1 MSEIKWDES
10 STLVDVSSSQHI
22 LNLPSWADVDLE
34 NQTVNPTLLSE
45 TIPEGNVLDEGG
57 ADFSGIPEAGG
68 GIVGGWYG
76 TKKGWK
82 IGSAMPHPLAKPI
95 MGLVGGMV
103 GAFTGGATAEGAQQ
117 GFYALTDSDQAPDN
131 WQQGVNKAFLA
142 GGEEMLYEALGQSVV
157 NVLGMGWRI
166 LRGKPKHPGEMIQD
180 SSKQGIEGYREG
192 VDPTV
197 LGEGESYVTVS
208 EMLRQLIEESGG
220 KLSASQVTSNFFIQ
234 TIEGLSRAAWGG
246 GALRDARH
254 LTDEA
259 IVKYVDDYIKHF
271 NQTAGGALDAEGMG
285 ILFKNMIK
293 IGKEQHS
300 AMAGDMYKVLDDLYT
315 KKHLKTRKVKNEA
328 FAKTPGQGFTHIETS
343 IIDEVIQP
351 VNVKSLKKRVQEI
364 LKLGEEVGNIPQG
377 EWGGSLL
384 NKILTMK
391 DEIGFDGARELRS
404 FFLAESRSLATQFGE
419 AKSKMMMRDME
430 QLLMKAMD
438 KGALGT
444 GNKAFIDQYKKVNEF
459 WAEGS
464 ATIRSKNIAALV
476 KLNPEHI
483 GAEIFKEGNITLIKE
498 ARKAILRS
506 GQYAKG
512 TDDAFDAQKVWLDMQ
527 SGYLNS
533 LIAGSQQAS
542 ETVLKEIGSKIPIV
556 GTGKDVVAG
565 QYKLSNLKA
574 LFIKNTPLNN
584 TFKTAFTK
592 NQQKSIREF
601 TNVLEAAQGRTTA
614 AGDFMVKVGQ
624 AGLILDTFG
633 LIIPGSEAGTAGE
646 MAGKTTL
653 FTVSPWLLA
662 KTFTSPRTTK
672 LLARSMMTKLGTR
685 QASAV
690 ITQLLGAWKDIYDEN
705 TIFVVVHG
713 LKSIQGASG
722 FAQFLQSDEKD
733 KRGRPVKPK
742 ITRDYFAISSPNY
755 TIIQRHKNLNAYLKL
770 Q

>member
-34 NQTVNPTLLSE
+34 NQTVHPTLLSE

-57 ADFSGIPEAGG
+57 ADFSGIPEAAG
-68 GIVGGWYG
+68 GIVGGWHG
-76 TKKGWK
+76 TKKGWTA
-82 IGSAMPHPLAKPI
+82 GSAMPHPLAKPI

-142 GGEEMLYEALGQSVV
+142 GGEEALYEALGQSVV
-157 NVLGMGWRI
+157 NVLGMGWRMI
-166 LRGKPKHPGEMIQD
+166 RGKPKHPGEMIQD

-192 VDPTV
+192 GDPTV

-220 KLSASQVTSNFFIQ
+220 KLSAAQVTSKFFIQ
-234 TIEGLSRAAWGG
+234 TMEGLSRASWGG
-246 GALRDARH
+246 GALRDARN

-259 IVKYVDDYIKHF
+259 IVRHVDDYIKHF
-271 NQTAGGALDAEGMG
+271 NKTAGSALDAEGMG
-285 ILFKNMIK
+285 QLFKDMIK
-293 IGKEQHS
+293 IGKTQHS
-300 AMAGDMYKVLDDLYT
+300 ALAGDMYKTLDDLYVETT
-315 KKHLKTRKVKNEA
+315 KPVTRTVRVDTPILDASGQNLHRFETTTTEEIVK
-328 FAKTPGQGFTHIETS
+328 
-343 IIDEVIQP
+343 P
-351 VNVKSLKKRVQEI
+351 VNVKALKNKVRDI

-438 KGALGT
+438 EGALGT

-464 ATIRSKNIAALV
+464 STIRSKNIAALV

-498 ARKAILRS
+498 ARKAILKS

-542 ETVLKEIGSKIPIV
+542 KVVLKEIGERNIPGIQSKTKGLPFNPE
-556 GTGKDVVAG
+556 TKDIIAG
-565 QYKLSNLKA
+565 EYKLGNLKA
-574 LFIKNTPLNN
+574 LFIKDTPLNN

-592 NQQKSIREF
+592 NQQKSIREL

-614 AGDFMVKVGQ
+614 AGEFMVKVGQ

-633 LIIPGSEAGTAGE
+633 IIIPGSEAGTAGE

-653 FTVSPWLLA
+653 FTVSPWLLS
-662 KTFTSPRTTK
+662 KVFVSPRTTK
-672 LLARSMMTKLGTR
+672 LLARSMMTKIGTR

-690 ITQLLGAWKDIYDEN
+690 ATQLFAALKDIYNEN
-705 TIFVVVHG
+705 PEEWEANM
-713 LKSIQGASG
+713 GA
-722 FAQFLQSDEKD
+722 E
-733 KRGRPVKPK
+733 
-742 ITRDYFAISSPNY
+742 
-755 TIIQRHKNLNAYLKL
+755 
-770 Q
+770 

>member
-1 MSEIKWDES
+1 MSDINWDES

-57 ADFSGIPEAGG
+57 ADFSGVPEAAG

-82 IGSAMPHPLAKPI
+82 AGSVMPHPLAKPI

-117 GFYALTDSDQAPDN
+117 GFYSLTDSDQAPDN

-142 GGEEMLYEALGQSVV
+142 GGEEALYEALGQSVV
-157 NVLGMGWRI
+157 NVLGMGWRM

-180 SSKQGIEGYREG
+180 SSKQGIEGYREAG
-192 VDPTV
+192 DPTV

-220 KLSASQVTSNFFIQ
+220 QLTASQVTSNFFIQ

-246 GALRDARH
+246 GALRDARN
-254 LTDEA
+254 LTDES

-271 NQTAGGALDAEGMG
+271 NQTAGGVLNAEGMG
-285 ILFKNMIK
+285 QLFKDMIK
-293 IGKEQHS
+293 IGKTQHS
-300 AMAGDMYKVLDDLYT
+300 AMAGDMYKMLDDLYVETT
-315 KKHLKTRKVKNEA
+315 KPVTRTVRVDTPILDASGQNLHRFETTTTEEIVK
-328 FAKTPGQGFTHIETS
+328 
-343 IIDEVIQP
+343 P
-351 VNVKSLKKRVQEI
+351 VNVKALKNKVRDI

-438 KGALGT
+438 EGALGT

-464 ATIRSKNIAALV
+464 STIRSKNIAALV

-483 GAEIFKEGNITLIKE
+483 GAEIFKEGNMTLIKE
-498 ARKAILRS
+498 ARSAILKA

-512 TDDAFDAQKVWLDMQ
+512 TDDAFDAQKVWLNMQ

-542 ETVLKEIGSKIPIV
+542 ETVLKEIGSQIPIV

-565 QYKLSNLKA
+565 QYKLSNLKS

-592 NQQKSIREF
+592 NQQKSVREF

-653 FTVSPWLLA
+653 FTVSPWLLS
-662 KTFTSPRTTK
+662 KVFVSPRTTK
-672 LLARSMMTKLGTR
+672 LLSRSMMTKIGTR

-690 ITQLLGAWKDIYDEN
+690 ATQLFAALKDIYNEN
-705 TIFVVVHG
+705 PEEWEANMG
-713 LKSIQGASG
+713 S
-722 FAQFLQSDEKD
+722 E
-733 KRGRPVKPK
+733 
-742 ITRDYFAISSPNY
+742 
-755 TIIQRHKNLNAYLKL
+755 
-770 Q
+770 